1 MIRYQLSKNEEE
13 LEQILDLQRRNLP
26 RNLSALEKKE
36 QGFVTVEH
44 SLIDLKKLS
53 DIHPHCIA
61 KFNNKVIGY
70 ALSMDVSCREDIEVL
85 KPMFKKIDTFYKDAY
100 IIMGQVCIDKD
111 YRGKGVFKE
120 LYRFMKTHFSYQ
132 YNAII
137 TEIDLK
143 NTPSIKAHQKIGFTE
158 LTRYTSNNKEWS
170 IVMLK
175 C

>member
-1 MIRYQLSKNEEE
+1 MIRYQLSKNEKE
-13 LEQILDLQRRNLP
+13 LEQILSLQQRNLP
-26 RNLSALEKKE
+26 RNLSDLEKKE

-44 SLIDLKKLS
+44 SLLVLKKLS
-53 DIHPHCIA
+53 TLHPHCIA
-61 KFNNKVIGY
+61 KYNNKVIGY
-70 ALSMDVSCREDIEVL
+70 TLSIDVSCREDIEVL
-85 KPMFKKIDTFYKDAY
+85 KPMFKKIDAIYEDSY
-100 IIMGQVCIDKD
+100 IIMGQVCVDKN

-120 LYRFMKTHFSYQ
+120 LYRFMKTHFSNQ

-158 LTRYTSNNKEWS
+158 LTRYSLNNQEWS
-170 IVMLK
+170 IVILK